1 MSSNQDNA
9 WLLQDDDK
17 GADAEATTKFVQGIV
32 AEKIVEGLDLDEE
45 LDLEDEEGQSKL
57 QGMTDVETMSRL
69 AAMRDKSD
77 RAMTFHVSN
86 VVSEGTYQY
95 SPGEAS
101 DIMEWLAEGL
111 EGGGEVKSSEWY
123 DLNFISS
130 QLIPF
135 MMDNKIPNA
144 AVLWASGYKRK
155 ARSAVPLFRYY
166 FKLAPADLEDKVAET
181 MSWITDPTKSKR
193 DIEEEWQLIKGVTQ
207 VVMAVGKSTIMPNG
221 MTKLEIECDA
231 TQLGAIKKKLSGLVD
246 FHEGAS
252 I

>member
-1 MSSNQDNA
+1 MTQTLIDNS
-9 WLLQDDDK
+9 WLLKDDAD
-17 GADAEATTKFVQGIV
+17 GADAEATTQFVQGVVKEHIV
-32 AEKIVEGLDLDEE
+32 DNLDGELSLD
-45 LDLEDEEGQSKL
+45 DQEGQTKL
-57 QGMTDVETMSRL
+57 KGMTDVETMSRL

-86 VVSEGTYQY
+86 VVTQGTYQY

-101 DIMEWLAEGL
+101 DIGEWLAEGL
-111 EGGGEVKSSEWY
+111 DGLGEVKNSEYY

-130 QLIPF
+130 QLVPF
-135 MMDNKIPNA
+135 MMANDIPNA

-155 ARSAVPLFRYY
+155 ARSSVPLFRHY
-166 FKLAPADLEDKVAET
+166 FKLAPPDLVDKVAT
-181 MSWITDPTKSKR
+181 VMSWITDPTKSRR
-193 DIEEEWQLIKGVTQ
+193 DIEAEWQLIKGTQQ
-207 VVMAVGKSTIMPNG
+207 VVMAHGKEVILAGG

-246 FHEGAS
+246 FHEGVS